1 MTQSIAHSPT
11 RASCRREPVA
21 GLVRRLLSEAAE
33 AVSAPGAA
41 LWLISDDGQGMEGA
55 VSSGAASDV
64 IESASVPVSQSVV
77 GTVASN
83 GLATSIGP
91 DDFHNP
97 SIDEL
102 TGLHTRAMVAAPVL
116 VRGKIVGVVSAIN
129 PNGGGLFSAG
139 DLERIS
145 WKAYLIGLVL
155 LDSHGH

>member
-1 MTQSIAHSPT
+1 
-11 RASCRREPVA
+11 
-21 GLVRRLLSEAAE
+21 
-33 AVSAPGAA
+33 
-41 LWLISDDGQGMEGA
+41 
-55 VSSGAASDV
+55 
-64 IESASVPVSQSVV
+64 VV

-91 DDFHNP
+91 GDFHNP

-102 TGLHTRAMVAAPVL
+102 TGLRTRAMVAAPVL

-129 PNGGGLFSAG
+129 PTGGGLFSAG

-155 LDSHGH
+155 RDSHER